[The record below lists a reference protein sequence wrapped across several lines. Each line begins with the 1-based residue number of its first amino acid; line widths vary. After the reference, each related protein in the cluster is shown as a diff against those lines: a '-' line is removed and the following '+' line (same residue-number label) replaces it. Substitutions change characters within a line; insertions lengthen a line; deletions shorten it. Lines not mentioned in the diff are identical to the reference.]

1 MSPNSHMN
9 ERIKSMSK
17 LSINQ
22 LITNVNNGFAE
33 FWNKYNSKNN
43 TPISATKKR
52 RAESIARWKEK
63 RKNPISSTTIRYP
76 SRKRGANARARV
88 KGKFVKVR
96 SSPPREKNV

>member
-1 MSPNSHMN
+1 MSPNSYMN
-9 ERIKSMSK
+9 KRIKSMSK
-17 LSINQ
+17 MSINQ

-43 TPISATKKR
+43 TPASATKKR

-63 RKNPISSTTIRYP
+63 RKKPNSSATIRYP
-76 SRKRGANARARV
+76 SRKRDCNSRARV